1 MVRPF
6 LITEA
11 YLFPFLA
18 IEPSWTGVDRLLQV
32 SRCQRP
38 MSNKGPP
45 WVKRDNALID
55 QKVMEK
61 LRRAL
66 AHAASWQSTLQNSP
80 RRRARLSFRSR

>member
-6 LITEA
+6 LITQA

-55 QKVMEK
+55 QNVLEKVASLLSLAK
-61 LRRAL
+61 LFC
-66 AHAASWQSTLQNSP
+66 P
-80 RRRARLSFRSR
+80 RLPN